1 MRKCSLGAA
10 AITLLSCTPLL
21 AQQDCKAIP
30 DATARLACFDK
41 PAPAKP
47 AVQVKPPAAK
57 PVAASKRP
65 NVTAV
70 DGGWELR
77 VIKDGFSDKVN
88 CVISP
93 ATRPWVQISVGHLYI
108 SYQGRGGVE
117 GYTVRT
123 DDNPAGLMQ
132 LPTPIDKSVG
142 TVHFKD
148 AAFYDIMAANR
159 LRVQTF
165 TVLRE
170 LKDEDLDLVPA
181 KRLYKKMGPECE
193 K

>member
-1 MRKCSLGAA
+1 MRNRIFGAA
-10 AITLLSCTPLL
+10 AILALSCTPLH
-21 AQQDCKAIP
+21 AQQDCKAIK
-30 DATARLACFDK
+30 DATARLACFDS

-47 AVQVKPPAAK
+47 AAQVKQPPAK
-57 PVAASKRP
+57 PADTSKRP

-77 VIKDGFSDKVN
+77 VIKDGFSDKVS

-117 GYTVRT
+117 GYTIRT
-123 DDNPAGLMQ
+123 DDNPAGQMQ
-132 LPTPIDKSVG
+132 LPTPIDKSIG
-142 TVHFKD
+142 AVHFKE

-165 TVLRE
+165 TVLHD

>member
-1 MRKCSLGAA
+1 MRKILGVAA
-10 AITLLSCTPLL
+10 VTLLSGAPLH
-21 AQQDCKAIP
+21 AQQDCKAIQ
-30 DATARLACFDK
+30 DAAARLACFDR

-47 AVQVKPPAAK
+47 TAQVKPAAAK
-57 PVAASKRP
+57 PAVPGKRP
-65 NVTAV
+65 NVTAI

-93 ATRPWVQISVGHLYI
+93 ATKPWVQISVGHLYI

-117 GYTVRT
+117 GYTIRT
-123 DDNPAGLMQ
+123 DDSPAGQMQ
-132 LPTPIDKSVG
+132 LPTPIDKSIG
-142 TVHFKD
+142 MVHFKD
-148 AAFYDIMAANR
+148 AAFYNVMAANR

-181 KRLYKKMGPECE
+181 KRLYQKMGPECD